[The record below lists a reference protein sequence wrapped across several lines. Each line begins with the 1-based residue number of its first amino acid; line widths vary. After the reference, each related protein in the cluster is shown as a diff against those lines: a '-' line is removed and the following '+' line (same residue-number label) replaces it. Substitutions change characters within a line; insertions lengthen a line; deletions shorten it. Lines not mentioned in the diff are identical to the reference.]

1 MKPAASN
8 DACGPAL
15 LVAQTSFLGDVVLT
29 TPLVSALRR
38 RLMPR
43 RLALLVR
50 PEAVPLVAGHPD
62 IDQVLVDDKRGAD
75 RGALGWLGTARRL
88 RAERFEVAVSP
99 HRSLRTALVLAAAG
113 IPRRV
118 GFRESRGAR
127 LFHERVPRDRGRH
140 DVERNLAL
148 LAPFGGDAE
157 EPPALH
163 VPVAPE
169 AARRAASLVP
179 PGPGPLVGVA
189 PGSVWATKRWA
200 PEGFAAVIA
209 ALAAEG
215 ARCVVL
221 GAPDELALAEEIDRL
236 AGGRATVLTGRTDL
250 ATLVA
255 DVAAVVLASRG
266 GARLA
271 SALDGVAWAGERIV
285 LDPAGRLGA
294 EPLPDGVRWAEEPA
308 EAARAAWLLL
318 VEEHEAV
325 RPSLVAAIASALEA
339 PGARAYRIAQEVIAF
354 GTTLRLRHAPVRLA
368 RRDGVRLRLRTG
380 LTPELAAGGGR
391 APRLPERLATN
402 AVPTLAAAVEEL
414 DAQAATLAALLHA
427 RRVRPRAWHLVVP
440 PLAAPPTACGW
451 VTAHRSWCASAAG
464 VGLPLAWCAR
474 PTSGSGRGRC
484 ASSRSPSRRAAGV
497 WPPPRCWPRG
507 SRAGSPIAG
516 RW

>member
-38 RLMPR
+38 RLVPR

-62 IDQVLVDDKRGAD
+62 IDQVLVDDKRGA
-75 RGALGWLGTARRL
+75 G
-88 RAERFEVAVSP
+88 FEVAVSP

-127 LFHERVPRDRGRH
+127 LYHERVPRDRGRH

-148 LAPFGGDAE
+148 LVPFGGDAE

-169 AARRAASLVP
+169 AARRAAALVP

-221 GAPDELALAEEIDRL
+221 GAPEEAALAEEIDRL
-236 AGGRATVLTGRTDL
+236 AGGRATVLAGRTDL

-255 DVAAVVLASRG
+255 VVDRLALLVANDSAPMHIACARGVPVVGVFCATTPALGYGPWGPRAAVVEADLACRPCARPGGRRCPRG
-266 GARLA
+266 TEDCMRL
-271 SALDGVAWAGERIV
+271 VAPAAV
-285 LDPAGRLGA
+285 LA
-294 EPLPDGVRWAEEPA
+294 
-308 EAARAAWLLL
+308 AARAALGVALA
-318 VEEHEAV
+318 EA
-325 RPSLVAAIASALEA
+325 A
-339 PGARAYRIAQEVIAF
+339 PG
-354 GTTLRLRHAPVRLA
+354 
-368 RRDGVRLRLRTG
+368 
-380 LTPELAAGGGR
+380 
-391 APRLPERLATN
+391 
-402 AVPTLAAAVEEL
+402 
-414 DAQAATLAALLHA
+414 
-427 RRVRPRAWHLVVP
+427 
-440 PLAAPPTACGW
+440 
-451 VTAHRSWCASAAG
+451 
-464 VGLPLAWCAR
+464 
-474 PTSGSGRGRC
+474 
-484 ASSRSPSRRAAGV
+484 
-497 WPPPRCWPRG
+497 
-507 SRAGSPIAG
+507 
-516 RW
+516 

>member
-15 LVAQTSFLGDVVLT
+15 LVAQTSFVGDVILT

-157 EPPALH
+157 GPPAPH
-163 VPVAPE
+163 VPAAPE
-169 AARRAASLVP
+169 AARGAGRSRGGGESRLPPVRPPRRPALPARHRGLHAA
-179 PGPGPLVGVA
+179 
-189 PGSVWATKRWA
+189 R
-200 PEGFAAVIA
+200 
-209 ALAAEG
+209 
-215 ARCVVL
+215 R
-221 GAPDELALAEEIDRL
+221 
-236 AGGRATVLTGRTDL
+236 AGGRAGGGPRGARGRAGRSRARMTASL
-250 ATLVA
+250 E

-285 LDPAGRLGA
+285 LDPAGRPGA
-294 EPLPDGVRWAEEPA
+294 EPLPDGVRWAGEPA

-318 VEEHEAV
+318 LQGHQAG
-325 RPSLVAAIASALEA
+325 RP
-339 PGARAYRIAQEVIAF
+339 
-354 GTTLRLRHAPVRLA
+354 
-368 RRDGVRLRLRTG
+368 
-380 LTPELAAGGGR
+380 AAG
-391 APRLPERLATN
+391 
-402 AVPTLAAAVEEL
+402 
-414 DAQAATLAALLHA
+414 
-427 RRVRPRAWHLVVP
+427 
-440 PLAAPPTACGW
+440 AAPPDA
-451 VTAHRSWCASAAG
+451 
-464 VGLPLAWCAR
+464 
-474 PTSGSGRGRC
+474 
-484 ASSRSPSRRAAGV
+484 
-497 WPPPRCWPRG
+497 
-507 SRAGSPIAG
+507 
-516 RW
+516 